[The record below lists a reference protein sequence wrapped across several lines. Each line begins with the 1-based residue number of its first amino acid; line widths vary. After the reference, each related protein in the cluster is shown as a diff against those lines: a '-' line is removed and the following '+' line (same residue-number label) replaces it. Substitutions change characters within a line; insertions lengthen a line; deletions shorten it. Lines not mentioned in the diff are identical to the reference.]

1 LESLGVILLYFRGA
15 FILFDLFIDLP
26 LEIRFHNPSKRFPAY
41 ATNDGESTMSMAS
54 RSTRCETLKAR
65 KTAAKIALLTV
76 VLTVSGAVSIAQPPT
91 ATLNIQLDK
100 PAHTVSPTLYGLM
113 TEEINYS
120 YDGGLYAEMVRNRTF
135 QDHGFG
141 GVAHWNIEHMGNS
154 IATMAVDQAEGPSAA
169 LEHSLAIDVKQ
180 ADSANRAGVRNEGF
194 WGMALRPDTT
204 YKGSLYA
211 KADSADVGPLSAEL
225 VNDNTGK
232 SLASATVPVLS
243 TDWKRYEFT
252 LTTGKIETS
261 SENHLQLTVGHAGKI
276 WIDLVSL
283 FPPTYKNRD
292 NGNRPDIME
301 MMAAMHPTFL
311 RLPGGNYLEGDQID
325 ERFDWKNTIGPL
337 VDRPTHRSPWNY
349 QSSDG
354 MGLLEFLEWT
364 EDLKI
369 DTVLAVYAGYSL
381 KGDHISPGPAL
392 VPFLQDALDEI
403 EFTTGDTSTK
413 WGAVRAKLG
422 HPAPFP
428 VKYVEIGNEDWFDRS
443 GSYEGRY
450 AQFYKAIKAKYPQLQ
465 LIATAPLKRMKPDVQ
480 DDHYYKRADEFFADV
495 KHYDTIDR
503 NGPKIFV
510 GEWATREGS
519 PTTNMGAAL
528 GDAAWMTGME
538 RNSDLIVMASYAP
551 LFVNVNPG
559 GMQWESD
566 LIGYDAL
573 TSYGSPGYYA
583 QVMFAKY
590 LGTEVPTSSMIDGGN
605 ERFFYSV
612 TRDPAKGAVYLKLV
626 NASSVAQPVEVQL
639 AGATSI
645 GSTGTLV
652 TLSGVTLAQTN
663 TLSSPTRI
671 VPVQT
676 LLKGAGAKFSHTV
689 PAYSVQVLELQAK

>member
-1 LESLGVILLYFRGA
+1 MG
-15 FILFDLFIDLP
+15 
-26 LEIRFHNPSKRFPAY
+26 
-41 ATNDGESTMSMAS
+41 MAS
-54 RSTRCETLKAR
+54 RYFTGEPLKTRQVLT
-65 KTAAKIALLTV
+65 KTALLAIA
-76 VLTVSGAVSIAQPPT
+76 GAYAGACLAQPT
-91 ATLNIQLDK
+91 AVTLNIQLDK
-100 PAHTVSPTLYGLM
+100 PAHAVSPTLYGLM

-154 IATMAVDQAEGPSAA
+154 IASMAIDRTEGPSSA

-180 ADSANRAGVRNEGF
+180 ADATNRAGVRNEGY
-194 WGMALRPDTT
+194 WGMALRPNTP

-211 KADSADVGPLSAEL
+211 KADSADIGAMTADLI
-225 VNDNTGK
+225 NDNTGK
-232 SLASATVPVLS
+232 SVATATMLGLS
-243 TDWKRYEFT
+243 TEWKQYDFT

-261 SENHLQLTVGHAGKI
+261 AQNHLLLTVGHSGKV

-283 FPPTYKNRD
+283 FPPTHKNRE
-292 NGNRPDIME
+292 NGNRPDLME
-301 MMAAMHPTFL
+301 MMAAMHPKFL

-354 MGLLEFLEWT
+354 MGLLEFLEWS

-369 DTVLAVYAGYSL
+369 ETVLAVYAGYSL
-381 KGDHISPGPAL
+381 KGDHINPGPEL
-392 VPFLQDALDEI
+392 VPFLQDAL
-403 EFTTGDTSTK
+403 F
-413 WGAVRAKLG
+413 A
-422 HPAPFP
+422 

-450 AQFYKAIKAKYPQLQ
+450 AQFYKAIKAKYPQLE
-465 LIATAPLKRMKPDVQ
+465 LIATTPLKRMKPDVL

-495 KHYDTIDR
+495 KHYDNADR

-551 LFVNVNPG
+551 LLVNVNPG

-573 TSYGSPGYYA
+573 TSYGSPAYYA
-583 QVMFAKY
+583 QVLFAKY
-590 LGTEVPTSSMIDGGN
+590 LGTEVPTSSANGSA

-612 TRDPAKGAVYLKLV
+612 TRDSGKGAVYLKLV
-626 NASSVAQPVEVQL
+626 NASSVAQPVEIEMT
-639 AGATSI
+639 GASSVANAAVLETL
-645 GSTGTLV
+645 TGA
-652 TLSGVTLAQTN
+652 TLAQTN
-663 TLSSPTRI
+663 TISSPTRI

-676 LLKGAGAKFSHTV
+676 TIKGVGAKFSHSV
-689 PAYSVQVLELQAK
+689 PAYSIQVLELQAK